1 MRLTRVGPLSVAK
14 IAFVVYAVMGLFFG
28 AIFAFISV
36 AGAAI
41 GSAAN
46 DSSLSMFPGAI
57 FGVGAIVIFPVFYGV
72 LGGLMALAGA
82 ALYNVVAGVVGG
94 IEVTLDARPAA

>member
-14 IAFVVYAVMGLFFG
+14 IAFVIYAVMGLFFG

-41 GSAAN
+41 GSAAS
-46 DSSLSMFPGAI
+46 DHSMFPGAI